1 MHFPRVLRQINRVIT
16 NPIMGTFA
24 GVVPPLAILH
34 HVGRKSGRVYRTP
47 VVAFPTKTG
56 FIVPMTYGRDV
67 DWARNISAAG
77 HAEVE
82 RAGRR
87 VAVRSPRV
95 LGSGAAAPYLPV
107 LVRAALGAA
116 NLPGYM
122 LLERGAAPSR
132 RFASKR

>member
-1 MHFPRVLRQINRVIT
+1 MHFPRVVRRINRVVT
-16 NPIMGTFA
+16 NPIMGMFA

-34 HVGRKSGRVYRTP
+34 HVGRKSGRAYRTP

-67 DWARNISAAG
+67 DWAQNISAAG
-77 HAEVE
+77 RAEIE
-82 RAGRR
+82 RAGQR
-87 VAVRSPRV
+87 VPVRGPRV
-95 LGSGAAAPYLPV
+95 LGSGAAAPHLPV
-107 LVRAALGAA
+107 LVRAALRAA

-122 LLERGAAPSR
+122 LLERGTAASR